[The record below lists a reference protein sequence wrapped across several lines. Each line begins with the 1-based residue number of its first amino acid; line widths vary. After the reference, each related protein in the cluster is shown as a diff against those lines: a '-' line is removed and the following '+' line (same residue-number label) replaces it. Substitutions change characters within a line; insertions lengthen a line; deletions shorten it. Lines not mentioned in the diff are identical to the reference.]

1 MNWFARM
8 TVRRK
13 LTAGFGAILLILVFL
28 TIAGLREVGTIKQS
42 LEENSAKNSLI
53 QRYAINF
60 RGSAHDRAIAIRDVA
75 ASVNPEELRR
85 EIAEIE
91 RLTAFYAK
99 SAVPLDQMLAQ
110 DRSVHPEVPK
120 LLAAIKET
128 EARVL
133 PLINQVIQLRTQE
146 QREAAQQI
154 VWRDLKPLFVE
165 WLARINALIDFEE
178 EVIQQRLAEAQGT
191 ATGFSALM
199 IAWTVVAVLLGATAA
214 ALISR
219 SVTRALGAEPWQVK
233 AVADDIRS
241 GNLASDV
248 DTRGAGQ
255 DSVMAAMKT
264 MRDGLLSVVSGVRA
278 SAQQV
283 AVSAVEIERGNQDL
297 SRRTESQASALE
309 QTAASMEELGSTVR
323 QNADSAQQAN
333 QLAQNASSVAIQG
346 GEVMA
351 EVVAT
356 MKDIN
361 ESARKI
367 ADIISVI
374 DGIAFQ
380 TNILALNAAVEAAR
394 AGEQGRG
401 FAVVAGEVRSLAGRS
416 AEAARQ
422 IKTLIS
428 ASVQR
433 VEQGGALVD
442 RAGATMDEVVASIR
456 KVTEL
461 MGEISTASAEQSA
474 GVLEVGEAISGMDQT
489 TQQNAALVEQ
499 MTSAAADLKNQAH
512 ELVRAVAVFK
522 LDGVESGSLT
532 PALGRVGQPGALSR
546 LA

>member
-28 TIAGLREVGTIKQS
+28 TIAGLREVGTIKQA

-75 ASVNPEELRR
+75 ASVNAEELRR

-133 PLINQVIQLRTQE
+133 PLINQVIQLRSQD

-191 ATGFSALM
+191 AIGFSALM
-199 IAWTVVAVLLGATAA
+199 IAWTVVAVVLGAVAA
-214 ALISR
+214 TLISR
-219 SVTRALGAEPWQVK
+219 SVTRALGAEPWEVK

-255 DSVMAAMKT
+255 DSVMAAMKA

-283 AVSAVEIERGNQDL
+283 SVSAVEIERGNQDL
-297 SRRTESQASALE
+297 SRRTESQASTLE

-333 QLAQNASSVAIQG
+333 QLAQSASTVAIQG
-346 GEVMA
+346 GEVMT

-361 ESARKI
+361 ASAQKI
-367 ADIISVI
+367 ADIIGVI

-474 GVLEVGEAISGMDQT
+474 GVLEVGEAVSGMDQT

-499 MTSAAADLKNQAH
+499 MASAAADLKNQAH
-512 ELVRAVAVFK
+512 GLVQAVAVFK
-522 LDGVESGSLT
+522 LDGSDAGSVV
-532 PALGRVGQPGALSR
+532 PPLGRAGAPVPLS

>member
-1 MNWFARM
+1 MNWFAMM

-13 LTAGFGAILLILVFL
+13 LTVGFGAILLILVFL
-28 TIAGLREVGTIKQS
+28 TLAGLREVGTIKQA

-75 ASVNPEELRR
+75 ASVSAEELRR

-133 PLINQVIQLRTQE
+133 PLINQVIQLRSQD

-191 ATGFSALM
+191 AIGFSTLM
-199 IAWTVVAVLLGATAA
+199 IAWTVVAVLLGAVGAT
-214 ALISR
+214 LISR
-219 SVTRALGAEPWQVK
+219 SVSRALGAEPWQVK

-255 DSVMAAMKT
+255 DSVMAAMKM

-333 QLAQNASSVAIQG
+333 QLAQNASTVAMQG

-367 ADIISVI
+367 ADIIGVI

-401 FAVVAGEVRSLAGRS
+401 FAVVAAEVRSLAGRS

-428 ASVQR
+428 ASVER

-522 LDGVESGSLT
+522 LDGAESGAAT
-532 PALGRVGQPGALSR
+532 PVPGRAGQPGVLS

>member
-1 MNWFARM
+1 MM

-13 LTAGFGAILLILVFL
+13 LTVGFGAILLILVFL
-28 TIAGLREVGTIKQS
+28 TLAGLREVGTIKQA

-75 ASVNPEELRR
+75 ASVSAEELRR

-133 PLINQVIQLRTQE
+133 PLINQVIQLRSQD

-191 ATGFSALM
+191 AIGFSTLM
-199 IAWTVVAVLLGATAA
+199 IAWTVVAVLLGAVGAT
-214 ALISR
+214 LISR
-219 SVTRALGAEPWQVK
+219 SVSRALGAEPWQVK

-255 DSVMAAMKT
+255 DSVMAAMKM

-333 QLAQNASSVAIQG
+333 QLAQNASTVAMQG

-367 ADIISVI
+367 ADIIGVI

-401 FAVVAGEVRSLAGRS
+401 FAVVAAEVRSLAGRS

-428 ASVQR
+428 ASVER

-522 LDGVESGSLT
+522 LDGAESGAAT
-532 PALGRVGQPGALSR
+532 PVPGRAGQPGVLS

>member
-1 MNWFARM
+1 MNWFERM
-8 TVRRK
+8 TVRQK

-28 TIAGLREVGTIKQS
+28 TIAGLREVGVIKQA
-42 LEENSAKNSLI
+42 LGENSEKNSLI

-75 ASVNPEELRR
+75 ASVSPEELRR
-85 EIAEIE
+85 EVAEIE

-110 DRSVHPEVPK
+110 DRSIHPEVPR
-120 LLAAIKET
+120 LLSAIKAT
-128 EARVL
+128 EAQVL
-133 PLINQVIQLRTQE
+133 PLITKVIQLRTE
-146 QREAAQQI
+146 GRREEAQQI

-178 EVIQQRLAEAQGT
+178 NLIQQRLAQAEGT
-191 ATGFSALM
+191 ATGFSTLM
-199 IAWTVVAVLLGATAA
+199 IAWTVVAVLLGAAAA

-219 SVTRALGAEPWQVK
+219 AVTRALGAEPWQVK

-241 GNLASDV
+241 GNLAADI
-248 DTRGAGQ
+248 DTRGADQ
-255 DSVMAAMKT
+255 DSVMAAMKF
-264 MRDGLLSVVSGVRA
+264 MRDGLLKVVSGVRA

-283 AVSAVEIERGNQDL
+283 AVAAVEIERGNQDL
-297 SRRTESQASALE
+297 SARTESQASTLE

-333 QLAQNASSVAIQG
+333 QLAQSASAVAMQG
-346 GEVMA
+346 GEVMNQ
-351 EVVAT
+351 VVET

-361 ESARKI
+361 QSARKI

-416 AEAARQ
+416 AEAARE
-422 IKTLIS
+422 IKALIS

-442 RAGATMDEVVASIR
+442 RAGTTMDEVVASIR
-456 KVTEL
+456 RVTDL

-499 MTSAAADLKNQAH
+499 MTSAAVDLKNQAQG
-512 ELVRAVAVFK
+512 LVQAVAVFK
-522 LDGVESGSLT
+522 LSQDGSGT
-532 PALGRVGQPGALSR
+532 PALGRAEPAGRLS

>member
-1 MNWFARM
+1 M
-8 TVRRK
+8 
-13 LTAGFGAILLILVFL
+13 
-28 TIAGLREVGTIKQS
+28 
-42 LEENSAKNSLI
+42 ENSGKNSMI

-75 ASVNPEELRR
+75 ASLSDVELRR
-85 EIAEIE
+85 EVGEIE
-91 RLTAFYAK
+91 RLAAFYAK
-99 SAVPLDQMLAQ
+99 SAVPLDQLLAQ
-110 DRSVHPEVPK
+110 DRSIHPDVPR
-120 LLAAIKET
+120 LLAAIKAT
-128 EARVL
+128 EAQVL
-133 PLINQVIQLRTQE
+133 PLIDKVIQLRGE
-146 QREAAQQI
+146 GRREEAQQI
-154 VWRDLKPLFVE
+154 VWRELKPLFVE

-178 EVIQQRLAEAQGT
+178 NLIQRRLTEAQGT
-191 ATGFSALM
+191 ATGFSTLM
-199 IAWTVVAVLLGATAA
+199 IAWTVVAVLLGAAA
-214 ALISR
+214 ATLIAR
-219 SVTRALGAEPWQVK
+219 AVTRALGAEPWQVK

-241 GNLASDV
+241 GNLAAEI
-248 DTRGAGQ
+248 DTHGAAE
-255 DSVMAAMKT
+255 DSVMAAMKS
-264 MRDGLLSVVSGVRA
+264 MRDGLLKVVSGVRT

-297 SRRTESQASALE
+297 SARTENQASALE

-333 QLAQNASSVAIQG
+333 QLAQSASAVAMQG
-346 GEVMA
+346 GEVMIQ
-351 EVVAT
+351 VVET

-361 ESARKI
+361 TSARKI

-416 AEAARQ
+416 ADAARE
-422 IKTLIS
+422 IKALIS

-433 VEQGGALVD
+433 VEQGGTLVD

-456 KVTEL
+456 RVTDL

-499 MTSAAADLKNQAH
+499 MTSAAVDLKHQSQG
-512 ELVRAVAVFK
+512 LVQAVAVFR
-522 LDGVESGSLT
+522 LADSVPVA
-532 PALGRVGQPGALSR
+532 PALGRSARPGLLS

>member
-1 MNWFARM
+1 M

-28 TIAGLREVGTIKQS
+28 TFAGLREVGTIKQA

-75 ASVNPEELRR
+75 ASVNAEELRR

-133 PLINQVIQLRTQE
+133 PLINQVIQLRNQD

-191 ATGFSALM
+191 ATGFSTLM
-199 IAWTVVAVLLGATAA
+199 IAWTVVAVLLGAAAA

-241 GNLASDV
+241 GNLASEV
-248 DTRGAGQ
+248 DTQGAGQ
-255 DSVMAAMKT
+255 DSVMAAMKA

-297 SRRTESQASALE
+297 SRRTESQASTLE

-333 QLAQNASSVAIQG
+333 QLAQNASTVAVQG
-346 GEVMA
+346 GEVMT

-512 ELVRAVAVFK
+512 GLVQAVAVFK
-522 LDGVESGSLT
+522 LDASDAGLVT
-532 PALGRVGQPGALSR
+532 PVLGRAGQRGALS